1 MFIEGYPEVYHN
13 MVKAYGINENCIYF
27 AISEPAFFKQI
38 KRLQLSGRPKKQNLN
53 YYLPWEIYL
62 FIVYGAL
69 FMYLKISNL
78 ETIAQGAHRGS

>member
-13 MVKAYGINENCIYF
+13 MVKAYGINENCTYF

-38 KRLQLSGRPKKQNLN
+38 KRQQHSGRPKKQNLN

-69 FMYLKISNL
+69 FMYLTISNL
-78 ETIAQGAHRGS
+78 ETIAQGAHRCS